1 MERSRSL
8 KPKNNLKL
16 KRVMTKIKMVREQ
29 LGLRITTIRVAAVD
43 FSQAFLV
50 RLARLVPLGI
60 LVDVLQV
67 ITKVQIQ
74 EYLQEPQGV

>member
-29 LGLRITTIRVAAVD
+29 LELRITTIRVAAVD